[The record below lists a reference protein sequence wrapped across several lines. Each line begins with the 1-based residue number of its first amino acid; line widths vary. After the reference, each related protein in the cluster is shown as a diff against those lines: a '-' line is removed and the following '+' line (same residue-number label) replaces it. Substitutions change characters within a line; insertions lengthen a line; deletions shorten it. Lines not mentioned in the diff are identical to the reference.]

1 MKRIVVSM
9 CFIISMVV
17 CCGLVAQDSTTKI
30 EKSTENALPQANS
43 ESNTINQWS
52 NPVERFIGVWS
63 LERTAVDAEG
73 KEQKVYPGTFMVV
86 QPDAAYTIFVY
97 TDIGA
102 VITSQGN
109 ILIESTDEY
118 IEVIAQHVNSSM
130 VGISSRISYKLD
142 SSHLHKSFWV
152 AKDKEGG
159 EYNRE
164 VNETWKRATMPVGEY
179 ESTEGFPI

>member
-1 MKRIVVSM
+1 MKRIVVSL

-17 CCGLVAQDSTTKI
+17 CCGLVAQDSKTMG
-30 EKSTENALPQANS
+30 EVLAQNALPQANS
-43 ESNTINQWS
+43 ESNSINQWT
-52 NPVERFIGVWS
+52 NPIERFIGVWS
-63 LERTAVDAEG
+63 LERIAIDADGNE
-73 KEQKVYPGTFMVV
+73 KKIYPGTFMIV

-97 TDIGA
+97 ADIGA
-102 VITSQGN
+102 LITSQGN
-109 ILIESTDEY
+109 ILIESNDEY

-130 VGISSRISYKLD
+130 VGISNRIKYKLD
-142 SSHLHKSFWV
+142 ATHLHKSFWV
-152 AKDKEGG
+152 AKDREGG